1 MHSQKQ
7 RHGEG
12 SRYLPAST
20 LENYGPYSEE
30 ICKLLLITDLK
41 KKIFHLVQS
50 TQGHKSLKPHV
61 TVPIHNSAFSLCK

>member
-41 KKIFHLVQS
+41 KKNISFGS
-50 TQGHKSLKPHV
+50 EYPRT
-61 TVPIHNSAFSLCK
+61 